1 MTSAKILE
9 GLGYGLDESALKTL
23 RRWRLKPAARAL
35 GSSLAAP
42 VRVATMASRPDASG
56 FPPGPDE
63 RFDLDIREESFP
75 VIADLLARYGD
86 VVGVTP
92 ETRTAPSVI
101 VNHPDAVRRVLGPN
115 YRNYVKG
122 VGRDRVRLLLGD
134 GLIVSDG
141 ELWHRQRR
149 MMQPAFHQEVLA
161 RLAAAMW
168 ECNRELVGRWRAA
181 AEAGRPVDVTRDV
194 ARLTL
199 DIILRC
205 LFGDDLEGLVS
216 GPEGDP
222 FAFLTEQAQR
232 DLTTVQLFRAPKR
245 RIRGLVERRR
255 REGRARPD
263 LLGMLLEA
271 RDSESGEPMSDR
283 QVTDEVTTLIVA
295 GHETSAATLA
305 WAWYLLSQNPEAE
318 ARLHREV
325 DALAP
330 AAVSDPAALQSLAYP
345 RQVLDET
352 LRLYPPGWLLS
363 RRALEA
369 DSFGPYTIPAGTDVF
384 IAPYFL
390 HRHAGFWSD
399 PERFDPDRFGDG
411 AGLAHR
417 FAYIPFGAGP
427 RRCIGVTFAQA
438 EMQIHVGLVARHL
451 RLRFQGEGPPALEP
465 RINLR
470 SRDPLVFRAL
480 TRSPP
485 ATPRFPSNS
494 QGGKGTPPP

>member
-1 MTSAKILE
+1 MS
-9 GLGYGLDESALKTL
+9 
-23 RRWRLKPAARAL
+23 RRP
-35 GSSLAAP
+35 G
-42 VRVATMASRPDASG
+42 ASG
-56 FPPGPDE
+56 FPPGPDR

-75 VIADLLARYGD
+75 VIAELLSRFGD
-86 VVGVTP
+86 VVGVVP
-92 ETRTAPSVI
+92 ETRTAPSI
-101 VNHPDAVRRVLGPN
+101 LLNHPDYVRQVLGPS

-161 RLAAAMW
+161 RLAAVMW
-168 ECNRELVGRWRAA
+168 ECNRELVDRWRAA

-199 DIILRC
+199 DIVIRC
-205 LFGDDLEGLVS
+205 LFGADLEALVS

-222 FAFLTEQAQR
+222 FAFLTDQGRR
-232 DLTTVQLFRAPKR
+232 DLTTVQLFRTPKA
-245 RIRGLVERRR
+245 RIREIALRRR
-255 REGRARPD
+255 REGREEPD
-263 LLGMLLEA
+263 LLSMLLAA
-271 RDSESGEPMSDR
+271 RDPATGEPMSDR
-283 QVTDEVTTLIVA
+283 QVTDEVATLIVA

-305 WAWYLLSQNPEAE
+305 WAWYLLSQHPEAE
-318 ARLHREV
+318 AGLHREV

-330 AAVSDPAALQSLAYP
+330 EAAREPSALQSLAQP

-369 DSFGPYTIPAGTDVF
+369 DAFGPYAIPAGTNVF

-390 HRHAGFWSD
+390 HRHAGFWD
-399 PERFDPDRFGDG
+399 TPERFDPDRFAEGNG
-411 AGLAHR
+411 PRHR

-427 RRCIGVTFAQA
+427 RRCIGVHFAQA

-451 RLRFQGEGPPALEP
+451 RLAYAGDGPPELEP

-470 SRDPLVFRAL
+470 SRESLVFDVGLRERAAE
-480 TRSPP
+480 P
-485 ATPRFPSNS
+485 A
-494 QGGKGTPPP
+494 

>member
-1 MTSAKILE
+1 
-9 GLGYGLDESALKTL
+9 
-23 RRWRLKPAARAL
+23 
-35 GSSLAAP
+35 
-42 VRVATMASRPDASG
+42 MASRPDASR
-56 FPPGPDE
+56 FPPGPDG

-75 VIADLLARYGD
+75 VIADLLARFGD
-86 VVGVTP
+86 VVGVAP
-92 ETRTAPSVI
+92 RTRSVPSVLL
-101 VNHPDAVRRVLGPN
+101 NHPDAVRRVLGPN

-161 RLAAAMW
+161 RLAAVMW
-168 ECNRELVGRWRAA
+168 ECNRELVGRWQAA
-181 AEAGRPVDVTRDV
+181 AKAGHAVDVTRDV

-199 DIILRC
+199 EIILRC
-205 LFGDDLEGLVS
+205 LFGDDLEALRA
-216 GPEGDP
+216 GPGGDP
-222 FAFLTEQAQR
+222 FEFLTDQAQR
-232 DLTTVQLFRAPKR
+232 DLTTVQRFRAPKS
-245 RIRGLVERRR
+245 RIRELAWRRR
-255 REGRARPD
+255 REGVSRPD
-263 LLGMLLEA
+263 LLGMLLAA
-271 RDSESGEPMSDR
+271 RDPESGEPMSER

-325 DALAP
+325 DAVAP
-330 AAVSDPAALQSLAYP
+330 EDVGDPEALRSLAYP
-345 RQVLDET
+345 RQILDET

-369 DSFGPYTIPAGTDVF
+369 DAFGPYAIPAGTDVF

-390 HRHAGFWSD
+390 HRHAGFWD
-399 PERFDPDRFGDG
+399 APERFDPDRFEEG
-411 AGLAHR
+411 AGPAHR

-427 RRCIGVTFAQA
+427 RRCIGNTFAQA
-438 EMQIHVGLVARHL
+438 EMQIHVALVARNL
-451 RLRFQGEGPPALEP
+451 RLAYAGEGPPGLLP

-470 SRDPLVFRAL
+470 SREPLVFRAEL
-480 TRSPP
+480 R
-485 ATPRFPSNS
+485 A
-494 QGGKGTPPP
+494 GGSETT